1 MDKILKFVV
10 FFVAISSVAAHAL
23 SYEEWK
29 AKKQASYKNYQQEY
43 RDRYSA
49 FKNKVTAK
57 WGDKTQL
64 SGQHQYVIYSDDLE
78 QRTILDYQANE
89 IVVESLGEQPAD
101 VQKALSA
108 LEKTSVN
115 QALAADPVID
125 KVNIN
130 KPSSS
135 LLSTIGAAD
144 VEKLAA
150 AQTAE
155 TDVAQMKAADSG
167 SSANLATSKRI
178 NRIRLDLP
186 DDVFVKRAEPFLS
199 SAKQMSEKYDIDQNL
214 ILAIAQTES
223 SFNPMAQSPIPAFG
237 LMQIVPTSAGL
248 DVNQALKNKDQTP
261 QASLLFQ
268 PDDNIEFGAGYLH
281 LLETRYLKGIENEQS
296 RLYCMI
302 AAYNTGAGNVASVFH
317 PEGSKVINPAV
328 DVINDL
334 TPEEVY
340 QRLVKD
346 LPYKETQVYLQKVTK
361 ALGQYQSASLI

>member
-1 MDKILKFVV
+1 MDKILKIVV
-10 FFVAISSVAAHAL
+10 FFVIISSAGAYAL

-43 RDRYSA
+43 RARYSE

-89 IVVESLGEQPAD
+89 IVVESLGDQPAN

-130 KPSSS
+130 KPSNS
-135 LLSTIGAAD
+135 LLNTMGATD
-144 VEKLAA
+144 VDEIAA
-150 AQTAE
+150 GQIVE
-155 TDVAQMKAADSG
+155 TDVAQVDAVDTV
-167 SSANLATSKRI
+167 NQATSKRI

-186 DDVFVKRAEPFLS
+186 EDVFVKRAEPFLS

-281 LLETRYLKGIENEQS
+281 LLETRYLKGIEDEKS

-317 PEGSKVINPAV
+317 PDGRKVINPAV

-340 QRLVKD
+340 QRLVED
-346 LPYKETQVYLQKVTK
+346 LPYEETQLYLQKVTK